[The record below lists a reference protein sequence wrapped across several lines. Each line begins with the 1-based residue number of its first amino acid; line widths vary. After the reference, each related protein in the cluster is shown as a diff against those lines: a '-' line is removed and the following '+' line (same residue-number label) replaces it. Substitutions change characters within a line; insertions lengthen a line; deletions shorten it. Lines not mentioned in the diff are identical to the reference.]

1 MTRPAVGHPD
11 EIPDPGLQ
19 SERTYLAWQRTGLS
33 FAAVGVFLVHAT
45 HHLGHLG
52 PLGRLG
58 AGLPGILG
66 LATGAVIMLRG
77 LLRYRQAVAGARTGA
92 DMGGPGVSAPTAV
105 GAVAAAASLVAVG
118 GLLVLLAGAF

>member
-45 HHLGHLG
+45 RHLGHLG
-52 PLGRLG
+52 LLGRLG

-77 LLRYRQAVAGARTGA
+77 LLRYRQAVAGAGT
-92 DMGGPGVSAPTAV
+92 GGPGVSAPTAV